1 MYKRSEHGTER
12 NKRLIDFGLSLFR
25 LKLGHPLAAVIGQFE
40 RPAAVCDQSRTVVI
54 VSRSQPATLATALN
68 RRFCRCCRLALV
80 LFHCV
85 IWNWW
90 SRLCIWYV
98 YFYRF
103 KCYSSVKHY
112 IIALHVLCT
121 LFFVRNREDAVVV
134 NLWLPSAYIAPS
146 IENTAAFLAAIR
158 YTDKISQ

>member
-1 MYKRSEHGTER
+1 MEPGRWCTAECRQHTSGWYRIVLYKRSEHGTER

-121 LFFVRNREDAVVV
+121 LFFCKKPGRCRCCKS
-134 NLWLPSAYIAPS
+134 L
-146 IENTAAFLAAIR
+146 TA
-158 YTDKISQ
+158 